1 MPSTENIDG
10 QLSGTIASTSEGQSQ
25 NSESLI
31 DASDINIS
39 DMGTMNNNDRNP
51 MGNTGFQG
59 GARPQNF
66 GQEEE
71 PSSQNNE
78 PSSSEG
84 KTDPFE
90 GNGLPPE
97 EIPDNPNA
105 IGENSQDGLSQ
116 KTEGSSLSPP
126 ADAPAEDGQQNGS
139 MFFEGAVDGK

>member
-59 GARPQNF
+59 DA
-66 GQEEE
+66 
-71 PSSQNNE
+71 QNNE